1 MKLKTFLQRV
11 LFPILFFLLG
21 LILLLLVFQKQN
33 WQDLQ
38 SQFEKLNYS
47 WVIPIFVVSTFNFLF
62 RSERWRL
69 LLQTSAEKVSIGTT
83 FWALNLGYFV
93 NLALPRVGEI
103 SRCAVLR
110 YRSKISFSVAF
121 GTVVTERAA
130 DVGCLFLLSF
140 VVASLDYDR
149 FGVFFQ
155 ENIFYPI
162 LSKIETAPLLLLLL
176 VVGFGLLGIILWY
189 YFKRFQFFSKVIHFF
204 KELGQ
209 GILSIFKLQRWD
221 LFLLYTLL
229 IWIGYFLMT
238 YLWFFTLPQTANLS
252 PWLALAIMTVSSYG
266 KSVPVQGGGMGA
278 YHFLFVN
285 IALMYG
291 IVETE
296 SLVLAILIH
305 GFQVGMNILLG
316 VLAYLF
322 LILLPRGSFSFS
334 DTQAS

>member
-11 LFPILFFLLG
+11 LFPVLFFFLGITLLF
-21 LILLLLVFQKQN
+21 LVFQKQD
-33 WQDLQ
+33 WQELQ
-38 SQFEKLNYS
+38 AQFEKLNYV

-69 LLQTSAEKVSIGTT
+69 LLQTTSEKVSTGTT

-93 NLALPRVGEI
+93 NLGLPRVGEI
-103 SRCAVLR
+103 SRCVVLR
-110 YRSKISFSVAF
+110 YRSKIPFSIAF

-140 VVASLDYDR
+140 VIASLDYGR

-162 LSKIETAPLLLLLL
+162 LSKIETAPFLLFFFAI
-176 VVGFGLLGIILWY
+176 GFGILCIILWY
-189 YFKRFQFFSKVIHFF
+189 YSKRFQFFSKVIHFF

-209 GILSIFKLQRWD
+209 GILSIFKLKRWD

-238 YLWFFTLPQTANLS
+238 YLWFFTLPQTTDLS
-252 PWLALAIMTVSSYG
+252 PWVALAIMTVSSYG
-266 KSVPVQGGGMGA
+266 KSIPVQGGGAGT

-285 IALMYG
+285 IALIYG
-291 IVETE
+291 IAETQG
-296 SLVLAILIH
+296 LVLAILIH

-316 VLAYLF
+316 ILAYLF
-322 LILLPRGSFSFS
+322 LVLFPKKFLPPSN
-334 DTQAS
+334 T